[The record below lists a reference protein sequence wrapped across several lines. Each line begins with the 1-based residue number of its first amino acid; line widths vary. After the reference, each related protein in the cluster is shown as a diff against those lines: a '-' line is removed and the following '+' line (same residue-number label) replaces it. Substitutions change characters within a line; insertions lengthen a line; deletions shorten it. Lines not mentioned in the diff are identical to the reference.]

1 MQPDP
6 DPYVMYIVVR
16 ESLGL
21 SGGKLGAQ
29 CGHAVEYLMEEAIP
43 EKWPTKEETAL
54 RSKRQLHPETMTEE
68 DNAALA
74 AIEEAHQLRYERI
87 VDFRAWRE
95 RDATGR
101 RTAGKI
107 VLAASD
113 AEFAKV
119 KAEETDH
126 FLVIDNGHT
135 EVPANT
141 ETCLGLWPRRKSA
154 RSKTLKRLRLL

>member
-1 MQPDP
+1 MADDP
-6 DPYVMYIVVR
+6 FVMYIVVR

-21 SGGKLGAQ
+21 SPGKIGAQ
-29 CGHAVEYLMEEAIP
+29 CGHAVEYLMEKAVP
-43 EKWPTKEETAL
+43 EKWPTEEEAAF
-54 RSKRQLHPETMTEE
+54 RSKRQLHPETMTEA

-74 AIEEAHQLRYERI
+74 AIEESSQLRYKRQ

-107 VLAASD
+107 VLAATD
-113 AEFAKV
+113 AEFAKI
-119 KAEETDH
+119 KTEEPDH

-135 EVPANT
+135 EVDPMT